1 MKKNKSLLKLTFL
14 KLMAKINNLHKLL
27 SIEKLKKMYKL
38 YHKLIFKDSHN
49 AKGIIGNKKAKDN
62 IKINKKKNLDKKNR
76 LNIMQMH
83 KSKDKIN
90 KIIIRN
96 KSKVFKLNKI

>member
-1 MKKNKSLLKLTFL
+1 
-14 KLMAKINNLHKLL
+14 
-27 SIEKLKKMYKL
+27 MYKL
-38 YHKLIFKDSHN
+38 NLKLFFKDSHN
-49 AKGIIGNKKAKDN
+49 AKGIIDNKKAKDN

-76 LNIMQMH
+76 LNIMQKH
-83 KSKDKIN
+83 KSKDKVN